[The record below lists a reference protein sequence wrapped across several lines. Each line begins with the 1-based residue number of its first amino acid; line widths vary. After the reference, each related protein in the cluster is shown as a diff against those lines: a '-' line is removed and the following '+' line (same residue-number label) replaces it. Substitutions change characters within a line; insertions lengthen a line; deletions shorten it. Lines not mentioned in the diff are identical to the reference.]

1 MHILL
6 LVIILV
12 LSIKKGNWK
21 DWELYYPTMLYIS
34 LSSTLY
40 EFISHSQF
48 HLWELQEKGFL
59 SHMNVHYIHSL
70 IINPLVAFIF
80 LSNYPEGWS
89 KKLTYTL
96 KWIIAFL
103 IAEWFGTKFH
113 LLHYH
118 NGWNLGWSSLFLVIM
133 FPMLRLHY
141 LHKILAICFSV
152 CIVFFLLLIFNYI

>member
-6 LVIILV
+6 LVIILF

-34 LSSTLY
+34 LSTILY

-48 HLWELQEKGFL
+48 HLWELQEKKLL
-59 SHMNVHYIHSL
+59 SQMNVHFLHAL
-70 IINPLVAFIF
+70 VINPLVAFIF
-80 LSNYPEGWS
+80 LSNYPEEWS
-89 KKLTYTL
+89 KQLTYTL

-103 IAEWFGTKFH
+103 IGEWFAKKFL

-118 NGWNLGWSSLFLVIM
+118 NGWHLGWSSLFLVIM
-133 FPMLRLHY
+133 FPMLRLHFLY
-141 LHKILAICFSV
+141 KIWAISFSV
-152 CIVFFLLLIFNYI
+152 FFVFFLLLVFNYI